1 MRFRDENGLSYG
13 MNLKLGGNLY
23 DCSNWNCTC
32 RIWNRTD
39 YEGKLTNGE
48 GASAPFPFFSRLKHL
63 PLWKDNI
70 FRKGIITMLEMVVF
84 ALVLVLAQF
93 VGGFIMMKYV
103 MKAYMNKEFIKSY
116 TKMGMEVAQE
126 IAKEMEED
134 F

>member
-1 MRFRDENGLSYG
+1 M
-13 MNLKLGGNLY
+13 
-23 DCSNWNCTC
+23 
-32 RIWNRTD
+32 
-39 YEGKLTNGE
+39 E
-48 GASAPFPFFSRLKHL
+48 GALRRLFYFSRVENMSLYGEKT
-63 PLWKDNI
+63 I
-70 FRKGIITMLEMVVF
+70 FRKGLITMLEMVVF

-116 TKMGMEVAQE
+116 TKMGMEVVQE